1 MHRALG
7 SVRWHFTLMNF
18 RKTVFFPATKRPRLR
33 VLFLRL
39 GPSAPLLLNASR
51 TSLERAI
58 AGLPIRYG
66 SALAI
71 EQTLD
76 RLPSSPEALAE
87 LVATVRAQQSAP
99 AVQP

>member
-1 MHRALG
+1 MTFRQ
-7 SVRWHFTLMNF
+7 SVI
-18 RKTVFFPATKRPRLR
+18 FPATKRPRLR
-33 VLFLRL
+33 VLVLRL

-51 TSLERAI
+51 SSLERAI

-76 RLPSSPEALAE
+76 RLPSSPAALAE
-87 LVATVRAQQSAP
+87 LVATVRVQQSAP